1 MSEDAIK
8 KLMRRLI
15 EKSWHILDRESFHV
29 WISRGKAANVCDFI
43 CVDKSGYRLI
53 KVCYGTI
60 TPPELSRL
68 LRFNDCRDPNT
79 IIEILFW
86 EKHQQQPFHRAKLY
100 YNSPEQPIPA
110 TLKKLVK

>member
-1 MSEDAIK
+1 MSEEPIN
-8 KLMRRLI
+8 KLMRRLM
-15 EKSWHILDRESFHV
+15 ERSWKILDHESFYV
-29 WISRGKAANVCDFI
+29 FSARGKASAVCDFT
-43 CVDKSGYRLI
+43 CHDKSGYRLV
-53 KVCYGTI
+53 KVCLKTI
-60 TPPELSRL
+60 SRAELDRL

-110 TLKKLVK
+110 TLKNLVK